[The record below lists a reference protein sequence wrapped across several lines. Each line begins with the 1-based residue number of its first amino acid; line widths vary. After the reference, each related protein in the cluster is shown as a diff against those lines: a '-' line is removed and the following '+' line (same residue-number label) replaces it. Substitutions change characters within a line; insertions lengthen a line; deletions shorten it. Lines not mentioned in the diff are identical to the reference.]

1 MSKRYQI
8 IIVGGG
14 PVGLALAVDLGLRG
28 ISCALVERR
37 IEPQRIPKGQ
47 NLTQRSVEHFYFWGI
62 ADELRA
68 ARVLPPEYPMNGI
81 VAYGSLAGE
90 YWYAPPLRE
99 IVNSYYFQ
107 ENERLPQY
115 QTERVLRARMAGLPS
130 VDSRVGWSAQAV
142 EQDAGGARRAGE
154 RSERPA
160 RPLYSA
166 RAGHSPS
173 TGLVGARRAGERSER
188 PARPLYSARAGHSPS
203 TGLVGARVAIVEDG
217 GAGREILEADYVVG
231 CDGSHSTV
239 RRQIGIARGGAD
251 FDQLMVLA
259 VFRSRELHE
268 RLKRFPARSTY
279 RVMHPDLKGYW
290 RFFGRVDVGERFF
303 FHAPVPADTT
313 RDNYDFLGL
322 LEKAAGFRFACEL
335 DYVGFW
341 DLRIAVADR
350 YQVGRV
356 FIAGDAAHS
365 HPPYGAYG
373 LNSGLDDVANLGW
386 KLAARLAGWGSDALL
401 RSYSEER
408 RPVFHETAEDFIAAR
423 IQADR
428 EFLER
433 YSPQRDR
440 AEFEQAWKEHATA
453 AAPRVLDYEPHY
465 EGSSVVFGPPNGV
478 CSAHGTHTFKARA
491 GHHLPPQ
498 LLSSGRNVFEELGVG
513 FSLLA
518 FGAEDAVVSAFE
530 NAARS
535 LCVPLK
541 VVRDTYRDGR
551 TAYEAPLILV
561 RPDRYVAWTGDAA
574 PDRAGAV
581 IGKVVGGA

>member
-1 MSKRYQI
+1 MSKRHQV

-37 IEPQRIPKGQ
+37 TEPQRIPKGQ
-47 NLTQRSVEHFYFWGI
+47 NLTQRSVEHFYFWGV

-68 ARVLPPEYPMNGI
+68 ARLLPPEYPMNGI

-115 QTERVLRARMAGLPS
+115 RTEEVLRARMAGLPN
-130 VDSRVGWSAQAV
+130 VDGRFGWSV
-142 EQDAGGARRAGE
+142 LSIEQDAAGVRLAIAEVGG
-154 RSERPA
+154 P
-160 RPLYSA
+160 
-166 RAGHSPS
+166 
-173 TGLVGARRAGERSER
+173 
-188 PARPLYSARAGHSPS
+188 
-203 TGLVGARVAIVEDG
+203 
-217 GAGREILEADYVVG
+217 GRETLQADYMVG

-239 RRQIGIARGGAD
+239 RQQIGIERGGAD
-251 FDQLMVLA
+251 FNQLMVLA
-259 VFRSRELHE
+259 VFRSPELHE
-268 RLKRFPARSTY
+268 GLKRFPARSTY

-290 RFFGRVDVGERFF
+290 QFFGRVDVGERFF

-313 RDNYDFLGL
+313 RDNYDFHGL

-341 DLRIAVADR
+341 DLRIAVAES
-350 YQVGRV
+350 YQFGRS

-373 LNSGLDDVANLGW
+373 LNSGLDDAANLGW

-401 RSYSEER
+401 RTYTEER

-423 IQADR
+423 IRADR
-428 EFLER
+428 EFFDR

-440 AEFEQAWKEHATA
+440 AEFERAWKEHAA
-453 AAPRVLDYEPHY
+453 DAAPRVLAYEPHY
-465 EGSSVVFGPPNGV
+465 EGSSVIFGPPDGV

-498 LLSSGRNVFEELGVG
+498 LLSSGRNVFEELGKD

-530 NAARS
+530 RAAES
-535 LCVPLK
+535 LRVPLK
-541 VVRDTYRDGR
+541 VVRDSYRDGR
-551 TAYEAPLILV
+551 AAYEAPLILV
-561 RPDRYVAWTGDAA
+561 RPDRYVAWTGDHA
-574 PDRAGAV
+574 PAEPGVV
-581 IGKVVGGA
+581 IGRVVGRL